1 MDEDNIR
8 FILYVSI
15 YINILMY
22 CNYYLIIKSFVM
34 WNNMVKIIN
43 VMI

>member
-8 FILYVSI
+8 SILYVSI
-15 YINILMY
+15 HINILMH
-22 CNYYLIIKSFVM
+22 CNYHSTTKSSVM
-34 WNNMVKIIN
+34 WNNMAKIIN